1 MRLSVVVP
9 CYNEE
14 GNLAELHRRLA
25 AVLPTTADDWELILV
40 DDGSTDGTLAAM
52 RRLSAA
58 DPHVRYVSFSRN
70 FGHEAASTAGL
81 DRADGDCVVLMDA
94 DLQDPPE
101 VIPDLVAQW
110 RAGYE
115 EVHAVR
121 RRRHGT
127 GPLKRATAFL
137 FYRLINTLSEVPL
150 PPDTGD
156 FRLMDRRVV
165 ADFRRCRER
174 ARFVRGLVSWVG
186 YRQGRIVYDRPARQA
201 GETKYHFRNLFP
213 LAMDVVIGFS
223 TRPLHLASHLGLLV
237 TLASFIIAVVVVVQQ
252 LFFGHRIPGYTLS
265 TAGLF
270 FLGGVQM
277 LLLGIIGEYLGRVYR
292 QVQERPLYLVREEGG
307 AAALCRTNQGSAGG
321 RKNGVSPPDGSSSGS
336 DPMFRPPGRR
346 EPSSNAP
353 DATRPNEPQP

>member
-9 CYNEE
+9 CHNEE

-40 DDGSTDGTLAAM
+40 DDGSSDGTISAMRALAA
-52 RRLSAA
+52 A
-58 DPHVRYVSFSRN
+58 DTHVQYVSFSRN

-81 DRADGDCVVLMDA
+81 DRAEGDCVVLMDA

-101 VIPDLVAQW
+101 LIPEMVKKW

-121 RRRHGT
+121 RRRRGV
-127 GPLKRATAFL
+127 GAMKRATAFL
-137 FYRLINTLSEVPL
+137 FYRLINALSEVKI

-174 ARFVRGLVSWVG
+174 ARFVRGLVTWVG
-186 YRQGRIVYDRPARQA
+186 YKQGQIEYDRPARHA
-201 GETKYHFRNLFP
+201 GKTKYHLWNLVP

-223 TRPLHLASHLGLLV
+223 TRPLRLASLLGLTV
-237 TLASFIIAVVVVVQQ
+237 TVLAFVLAIIVAVQKI
-252 LFFGHRIPGYTLS
+252 FFGIAIQGYALLAT
-265 TAGLF
+265 GLF

-277 LLLGIIGEYLGRVYR
+277 LLLGIIGEYVGRIYG
-292 QVQERPLYLVREEGG
+292 QVQERPLYLVREES
-307 AAALCRTNQGSAGG
+307 TSESAPAES
-321 RKNGVSPPDGSSSGS
+321 RSPARAGPVLSDSSDSS
-336 DPMFRPPGRR
+336 DPSDPSDSSDPSDARRPPTPR
-346 EPSSNAP
+346 S
-353 DATRPNEPQP
+353 